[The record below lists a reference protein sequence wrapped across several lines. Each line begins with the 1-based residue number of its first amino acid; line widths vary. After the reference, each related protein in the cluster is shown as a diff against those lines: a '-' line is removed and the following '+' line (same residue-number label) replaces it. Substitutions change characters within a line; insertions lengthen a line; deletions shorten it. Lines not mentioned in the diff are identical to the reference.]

1 MYSFTSQ
8 ISDTIP
14 GNSIWKMTY
23 RVERDFLIEWA
34 YDLTANLFN
43 WPAGLHSIQG
53 HTDQGHNVISA
64 DKRRIILASR
74 EESRKYNYQNTFKN
88 INYVGRPDPKGLP
101 HLQSVHKVLS
111 RQGIQT
117 HVIGVRN

>member
-14 GNSIWKMTY
+14 VNSIWKMTY
-23 RVERDFLIEWA
+23 RVERDLDFLIEWA

-53 HTDQGHNVISA
+53 HI
-64 DKRRIILASR
+64 
-74 EESRKYNYQNTFKN
+74 
-88 INYVGRPDPKGLP
+88 
-101 HLQSVHKVLS
+101 
-111 RQGIQT
+111 
-117 HVIGVRN
+117 